1 MTETITH
8 TLSHKGFPV
17 HVKEY
22 AKGTCDIPLVV
33 IGGAFQNI
41 AQIERMSKALA
52 KHTWVIAFDT
62 PGNGATGI
70 LPHDYSFDFISD
82 CIASAL
88 EELRV
93 RKVNLVGF
101 SYGSI
106 VAMRFVQHYRPMVS
120 RLLLGGAMHRMPE
133 QLEYEFNHMLFYLKW
148 DKQKEF
154 ADSFTNLMSNPDLRK
169 TNRLAKLAGE
179 KLHHALMH
187 ASQGMREQFKH
198 NTKRILQFGNTDL
211 SKLPDV
217 PTVVFTGEHDI
228 FVPPSANK
236 LIADAFPRGRYESIE
251 GADHMAHVIQF
262 KKSVDLILRGADA
275 YTAPALIPSITF
287 PASDPRY
294 AVAEHPIPRPDV
306 QSDKTPIARTINIT
320 H

>member
-1 MTETITH
+1 MTDTVTH
-8 TLSHKGFPV
+8 MLSHRGFPV

-22 AKGTCDIPLVV
+22 AKGTSDIPLVV

-41 AQIERMSKALA
+41 EQIERMSKALA

-62 PGNGATGI
+62 PGNGATGV

-88 EELRV
+88 EQLRV
-93 RKVNLVGF
+93 RKINLVGF

-133 QLEYEFNHMLFYLKW
+133 QLEYDFNLMVFYLKW
-148 DKQKEF
+148 DKRKEF
-154 ADSFTNLMSNPDLRK
+154 ADCFTNLMSNPELRK

-187 ASQGMREQFKH
+187 ANQGMREQFSH

-228 FVPPSANK
+228 FVPPAANK

-275 YTAPALIPSITF
+275 YKQPAPVQSLVF
-287 PASDPRY
+287 PTSDPRY
-294 AVAEHPIPRPDV
+294 GIVKRPIPGQDV
-306 QSDKTPIARTINIT
+306 PAEAMPISTTVSTT

>member
-1 MTETITH
+1 MTDTITH

-22 AKGTCDIPLVV
+22 AKGTSDIPLVV

-62 PGNGATGI
+62 PGNGATGV

-93 RKVNLVGF
+93 RKINLVGF

-154 ADSFTNLMSNPDLRK
+154 ADSFTNLMSNPELRK

-179 KLHHALMH
+179 KLHNALMH

-198 NTKRILQFGNTDL
+198 NTKRILKFGNTDL

-275 YTAPALIPSITF
+275 YPAPVLIPSITF
-287 PASDPRY
+287 PANDPRY
-294 AVAEHPIPRPDV
+294 AVSEHTIPTQDM
-306 QSDKTPIARTINIT
+306 QSETVSSVPRLSVT

>member
-22 AKGTCDIPLVV
+22 AKGTSDIPLVI

-41 AQIERMSKALA
+41 EQIERMSKALA

-62 PGNGATGI
+62 PGNGATGV

-93 RKVNLVGF
+93 RKINLVGF

-106 VAMRFVQHYRPMVS
+106 VAMRFVQHYRSMVS
-120 RLLLGGAMHRMPE
+120 RLVLGGAMHRMPK
-133 QLEYEFNHMLFYLKW
+133 QLEYDFNLMVFYLKW
-148 DKQKEF
+148 DKNQEF
-154 ADSFTNLMSNPDLRK
+154 ADCFTNLMSNPELRK

-179 KLHHALMH
+179 KLHHALLH

-198 NTKRILQFGNTDL
+198 NTLRILQFGNTDL

-217 PTVVFTGEHDI
+217 PTVVFTGEYDI
-228 FVPPSANK
+228 FVPPAANK
-236 LIADAFPRGRYESIE
+236 LIAAAFPRGRYESIS

-262 KKSVDLILRGADA
+262 KKTVDLILRGVDA
-275 YTAPALIPSITF
+275 YREQTPAQSLVF
-287 PASDPRY
+287 PTNDPRY
-294 AVAEHPIPRPDV
+294 GIVKRPMHGRDLQADKLPI
-306 QSDKTPIARTINIT
+306 STTPSTT

>member
-22 AKGTCDIPLVV
+22 AKGTSDIPLVV

-41 AQIERMSKALA
+41 EQIERMSKALA

-62 PGNGATGI
+62 PGNGATGV

-88 EELRV
+88 EVLRV
-93 RKVNLVGF
+93 RKINLVGF

-106 VAMRFVQHYRPMVS
+106 VAMRFVQHYRGMVS

-133 QLEYEFNHMLFYLKW
+133 ELEYEFNLMLFYLKW
-148 DKQKEF
+148 DKNIEF
-154 ADSFTNLMSNPDLRK
+154 ADCFTNLMSNPELRK

-179 KLHHALMH
+179 KLHNALMH
-187 ASQGMREQFKH
+187 ANQGIREQFKH
-198 NTKRILQFGNTDL
+198 NTKRILRFGNTDL

-236 LIADAFPRGRYESIE
+236 LIANSFPRGRYESIE

-275 YTAPALIPSITF
+275 YREQAPVPSLTF
-287 PASDPRY
+287 PSSDPRY
-294 AVAEHPIPRPDV
+294 GIISHATHRPELQNDNMP
-306 QSDKTPIARTINIT
+306 SAITANRTQ
-320 H
+320 